1 MKYTT
6 LYAAAAFAVGLPTAV
21 QAAEIHIE
29 AKNPVVELSVTEM
42 VESAPDT
49 ATFSTG
55 VENSAP
61 TASAA
66 LRANSAQV
74 AKVISQLKSLG
85 IAEKDIQTSGISLS
99 PEYEYVQATQQ
110 NRFKGYRVSNQVSV
124 KMRDIT
130 KLGTILDQVVASGA
144 TNINGP
150 YFSIDDDSGVKK
162 TARAAALANGKA
174 QAESYA
180 RAAGFGGVRL
190 LSVSEGLVG
199 QPMPYVKTGNRMMA
213 EAADASVPVQPGQV
227 GTSVVL
233 NLQYEMVR

>member
-1 MKYTT
+1 MKNAM
-6 LYAAAAFAVGLPTAV
+6 LFAAAALMAAPTALS
-21 QAAEIHIE
+21 AAEIHIE
-29 AKNPVVELSVTEM
+29 TKNPVVELSVSEM

-49 ATFSTG
+49 VTFSTG

-74 AKVISQLKSLG
+74 ARVINQLKSLG
-85 IAEKDIQTSGISLS
+85 IADKDIQTSGINLS
-99 PEYEYVQATQQ
+99 PEYEYIQATQR
-110 NRFKGYRVSNQVSV
+110 NRFKGYRVSNQVQV
-124 KMRDIT
+124 KMRDID

-150 YFSIDDDSGVKK
+150 YFSIDDDSAVKRS
-162 TARAAALANGKA
+162 ARAAALANGKA
-174 QAESYA
+174 QAETYA
-180 RAAGFGGVRL
+180 RAAGFAGVRL

-199 QPMPYVKTGNRMMA
+199 RPMPYAAKMQAMDASA
-213 EAADASVPVQPGQV
+213 EASVPVQPGQV
-227 GTSVVL
+227 GTSVML

>member
-1 MKYTT
+1 MKNAM
-6 LYAAAAFAVGLPTAV
+6 LYAAAAFVMAVPTAAS
-21 QAAEIHIE
+21 AAEIHIE

-49 ATFSTG
+49 VTFSTG

-74 AKVISQLKSLG
+74 AKVISQLKGLG

-99 PEYEYVQATQQ
+99 PEYEYVQATQR

-124 KMRDIT
+124 KMRDIE

-150 YFSIDDDSGVKK
+150 YFSIDDDSDVKK
-162 TARAAALANGKA
+162 AARAAALANGKA

-180 RAAGFGGVRL
+180 RASGFAGVRL
-190 LSVSEGLVG
+190 LSVSEGVVG
-199 QPMPYVKTGNRMMA
+199 RPMPYAMMRQTA
-213 EAADASVPVQPGQV
+213 NVEAMDASVPVQPGQV

>member
-1 MKYTT
+1 MKNAM
-6 LYAAAAFAVGLPTAV
+6 LYAAAAFALAVPTAI

-42 VESAPDT
+42 IESAPDT

-99 PEYEYVQATQQ
+99 PEYEYVQATQK
-110 NRFKGYRVSNQVSV
+110 NRFTGYRVSNQVSV
-124 KMRDIT
+124 KMRDIG
-130 KLGTILDQVVASGA
+130 KLGAILDKVVASGA

-150 YFSIDDDSGVKK
+150 YFSIDDDSDVKK
-162 TARAAALANGKA
+162 AARAAALANGKA

-180 RAAGFGGVRL
+180 RAAGFAGVRL

-227 GTSVVL
+227 GTSVIL
-233 NLQYEMVR
+233 ALQYEMVR

>member
-1 MKYTT
+1 MKNAM
-6 LYAAAAFAVGLPTAV
+6 LYAAAAIAAIAPTALS
-21 QAAEIHIE
+21 AAEIHIE
-29 AKNPVVELSVTEM
+29 AKNPVVELSVTEL

-49 ATFSTG
+49 VTFSTG

-74 AKVISQLKSLG
+74 AKVINQLKSLG
-85 IAEKDIQTSGISLS
+85 IAEKDIQTSGINLS
-99 PEYEYVQATQQ
+99 PEYEYVQATQR

-124 KMRDIT
+124 KMRDIE

-150 YFSIDDDSGVKK
+150 YFSIDDDSDVKK
-162 TARAAALANGKA
+162 AARAAALANGKA

-180 RAAGFGGVRL
+180 RAVGYSSVRL
-190 LSVSEGLVG
+190 LSVSEGVVG
-199 QPMPYVKTGNRMMA
+199 RPMPYAMMRQTANA
-213 EAADASVPVQPGQV
+213 EAMDASVPVQPGQV
-227 GTSVVL
+227 GTSVML
-233 NLQYEMVR
+233 SLQYEMVR

>member
-1 MKYTT
+1 MKNAM
-6 LYAAAAFAVGLPTAV
+6 LYAAAFAVALPTTV

-74 AKVISQLKSLG
+74 TKVISQLKALG

-99 PEYEYVQATQQ
+99 PEYEYIQATQK

-124 KMRDIT
+124 KMRNID

-150 YFSIDDDSGVKK
+150 YFSIDDDSDVKK

-199 QPMPYVKTGNRMMA
+199 QPMPYMKTGNRMMA

-233 NLQYEMVR
+233 ALQYEMVR

>member
-1 MKYTT
+1 MKNVM
-6 LYAAAAFAVGLPTAV
+6 LIAASAFALAVPFTA

-74 AKVISQLKSLG
+74 AKVIAQLKSLG
-85 IAEKDIQTSGISLS
+85 IAEKDIQTSGINLS
-99 PEYEYVQATQQ
+99 PEYEYIQATQR

-124 KMRDIT
+124 KMRDIAR
-130 KLGTILDQVVASGA
+130 LGTILDQVVASGA

-150 YFSIDDDSGVKK
+150 YFSIDDDSDVKRA
-162 TARAAALANGKA
+162 ARTAALANGKA

-180 RAAGFGGVRL
+180 RAAGYGGVRL
-190 LSVSEGLVG
+190 LSVSEGVVG
-199 QPMPYVKTGNRMMA
+199 RPMPYAMMRQTA
-213 EAADASVPVQPGQV
+213 NVEAMDASVPVQPGQV

-233 NLQYEMVR
+233 SLQYEMVR

>member
-1 MKYTT
+1 MKNIM
-6 LYAAAAFAVGLPTAV
+6 LYAAASLAAFAPLTAF
-21 QAAEIHIE
+21 AAEIHIE
-29 AKNPVVELSVTEM
+29 AKNPVVELSVTEI

-55 VENSAP
+55 VETSAP

-66 LRANSAQV
+66 LRQNSTQV
-74 AKVISQLKSLG
+74 AKVIAQMKSLG
-85 IAEKDIQTSGISLS
+85 IAEKDIQTSGINLS
-99 PEYEYVQATQQ
+99 PEYEYIQTTQK

-124 KMRDIT
+124 KMRDID
-130 KLGTILDQVVASGA
+130 KLGSILDQVVASGA

-150 YFSIDDDSGVKK
+150 YFSIDDDSNVKRA
-162 TARAAALANGKA
+162 ARAAALANGKA

-180 RAAGFGGVRL
+180 RAAGYSGVRL
-190 LSVSEGLVG
+190 LSVTEGLVG
-199 QPMPYVKTGNRMMA
+199 RPMPYAMMRQTAMA